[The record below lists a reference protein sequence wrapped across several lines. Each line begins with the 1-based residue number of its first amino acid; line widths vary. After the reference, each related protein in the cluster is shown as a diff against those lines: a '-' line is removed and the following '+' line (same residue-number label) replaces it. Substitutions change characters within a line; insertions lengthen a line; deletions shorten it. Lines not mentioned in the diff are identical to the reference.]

1 MAPTGNTLPPCVSS
15 SPGGHG
21 KIALY
26 LAQQLSD
33 HGDQPVAL
41 IRNPDHVSDVEEVGA
56 EAALIDLEKATVTEL
71 AEKLMNADALVFA
84 AGAGP
89 GSGAERKETVDHKA
103 AVLCADAASLAG
115 VRRFVQISA
124 IGVDDPVPEGTE
136 AVWAAYVEP
145 SAPPTPTCGRNLE
158 LDWTILRPGRLTD
171 EPGIGVVDLGEGVA
185 RDSVTREDVAAVVV
199 ALLDEPGT
207 ARKVLNLVNGATP
220 VVEAVGEQSDG
231 SR

>member
-1 MAPTGNTLPPCVSS
+1 MRIVIA
-15 SPGGHG
+15 GGHG
-21 KIALY
+21 KIALR

-33 HGDQPVAL
+33 RGDQPVAL
-41 IRNPDHVSDVEEVGA
+41 IRNPDHVSDIEEVGA

-89 GSGAERKETVDHKA
+89 GSGTERKETVDHKS

-124 IGVDDPVPEGTE
+124 IGVDEPVPEGTE
-136 AVWAAYVEP
+136 AVWAAYVE
-145 SAPPTPTCGRNLE
+145 AKRAADADLRERNLE

-171 EPGIGVVDLGEGVA
+171 DPGTRVVDLGEGVD
-185 RDSVTREDVAAVVV
+185 RGSVTREDVAAVVV